1 MISPF
6 YNQLAT
12 RYSEVKFLKI
22 DVDELKEVSSACGV
36 TAM

>member
-6 YNQLAT
+6 YNQLPAK
-12 RYSEVKFLKI
+12 YPQVKFLKI
-22 DVDELKEVSSACGV
+22 DVDNVKDVSQACGV